1 MAELNPNDINYIKA
15 QSITDPNTG
24 NKTSLHDA
32 VVENV
37 EGVVYLVEKEGVNLQ
52 EDTTFNK
59 NYGNLAVRDKG
70 MAKSEK
76 FPVQYNSE
84 KGMEISEIN

>member
-1 MAELNPNDINYIKA
+1 MVELSPNDIKYFKG

-32 VVENV
+32 VVDNV
-37 EGVVYLVEKEGVNLQ
+37 DSVIYLVEKEGVNLQ

-59 NYGNLAVRDKG
+59 NYGNLAVKDKG
-70 MAKSEK
+70 M
-76 FPVQYNSE
+76 P
-84 KGMEISEIN
+84 